1 MANPQEQLA
10 NQQQQLT
17 VLMGELNTLRADL
30 ATNQQALQALNAE
43 NQRLKQSQEGAEQA
57 LLAVQGELQSVRNE
71 NQQLKQGQ
79 LGLAGVEGQ
88 IKDLSE
94 NIKEMNKKKDATHE
108 QVLVDIKGIGKPEI
122 FKNEQSKFTG
132 WVRKIENFIVSIFG
146 EEFREVLEWALGHE
160 QAITKS
166 DWDNVYGAGGDEIDR
181 VENLEHKISQ
191 VYQALMSLTEEETQ
205 DLVIGAG
212 SGNGLEAWRKINR
225 RWDPIIAG
233 RRNALLKAII
243 GPTRAKIGDLISRWE
258 KWEEQIRRF
267 EKSKDAD
274 GCTEK
279 LSNSVKM
286 TAFQALL
293 PENLENH
300 LVLNRKRINTYEEQK
315 EEINMILDNQ
325 LGSSMRPPGT
335 GGGTPM
341 DLDAFT
347 KGGKGKGKDGF
358 QGNRNWNNHR
368 KGGNQGRGWKGG
380 GKGKGQGG
388 NPWYQQGQGNQGK
401 DGNRGKGKGREK
413 GKDKGKA
420 KGGKGKGKDKGNGAN
435 SLEDADGGGAGTG
448 EANALDLGA
457 LDLVEVESLDLEGA
471 WEEMETEFQSE
482 WDNALNGLCPLY
494 YGDEEGEPPL
504 CSMDE
509 QWIKLNYDSGAA
521 VTAFPKSGVPQNLV
535 QSSSSSSYKTA
546 GGQLVPDLGGV
557 KLTAEDEN
565 GQLRRVQGRVSEVH
579 KSLISASKSAQM
591 GQNGWLTKGGGW
603 LVPENSRASEKIH
616 KILQEESEKE
626 GNKMI
631 PLYEERGVYNFYLKM
646 TPGKG
651 KMEASGSQ
659 GPKDLQSL
667 TKEELINEVSKLR
680 SESAG
685 FPRQS

>member
-1 MANPQEQLA
+1 MAA
-10 NQQQQLT
+10 
-17 VLMGELNTLRADL
+17 
-30 ATNQQALQALNAE
+30 NQQALQALMA
-43 NQRLKQSQEGAEQA
+43 
-57 LLAVQGELQSVRNE
+57 E
-71 NQQLKQGQ
+71 NQQLKQSQ
-79 LGLAGVEGQ
+79 LSLTGVENQ

-94 NIKEMNKKKDATHE
+94 NVKEMNKKKDSPHDLI
-108 QVLVDIKGIGKPEI
+108 LVDIKGIGKPEI

-132 WVRKIENFIVSIFG
+132 WSRKAENYIVSAFG

-160 QAITKS
+160 QAITKA
-166 DWDNVYGAGGDEIDR
+166 DWDNVYGAGGDELDR

-243 GPTRAKIGDLISRWE
+243 GPSRSKIGDLISRWE

-274 GCTEK
+274 GHTEK

-325 LGSSMRPPGT
+325 IGGSMKPPGT

-341 DLDAFT
+341 DLDAFD
-347 KGGKGKGKDGF
+347 KGKGKGKDGH

-368 KGGNQGRGWKGG
+368 KGKDQGKGWKGG

-388 NPWYQQGQGNQGK
+388 APWYQHGQGK
-401 DGNRGKGKGREK
+401 DGNRGKGKGKEK
-413 GKDKGKA
+413 GKDKGKG

-435 SLEDADGGGAGTG
+435 SLEENGGAAGTG

-457 LDLVEVESLDLEGA
+457 LDLGGIESLNLEGTWEEVEKWS
-471 WEEMETEFQSE
+471 
-482 WDNALNGLCPLY
+482 NLCPLY
-494 YGDEEGEPPL
+494 YGDEEREPPL

-521 VTAFPKSGVPQNLV
+521 ITAFPKNGIPQDLI
-535 QSSSSSSYKTA
+535 QSSSNSSYKTA

-565 GQLRRVQGRVSEVH
+565 GQLRRVRGRVSEVH

-603 LVPENSRASEKIH
+603 LVPDDSRASERIH
-616 KILQEESEKE
+616 KILQEESEKMDH
-626 GNKMI
+626 KMI

-646 TPGKG
+646 QPGKG
-651 KMEASGSQ
+651 KIESTESS

-667 TKEELINEVSKLR
+667 SKEELINEVSKLR
-680 SESAG
+680 SIAAG
-685 FPRQS
+685 FPRQSK